1 MQVLTNLAEHLAP
14 LVGSEFVEERTGV
27 FVVSPKDTHEV
38 AAIMGFA
45 DHHGLKV
52 RPTGGRTKL
61 TWGVAA
67 EPQIEISLQRL
78 NCVVDHPWQ
87 DLTCTVQAGCT
98 WETLQQTLARHGQ
111 FVALDPLWPSTAT
124 VGGIC
129 ATNDSGA
136 LRHRYGSLRDQVLG
150 MTIVLADGTIARTGG
165 RVVKNVAGYD
175 LPKLMVGS
183 LGTLAVITEVTF
195 RLYALPRYAQSFTVA
210 AESAKKLAPLMQEIR
225 DSHLATQALQLR
237 SATSGFALDIQL
249 NAHPEAKQEAMLEL
263 MCRRNDLPLAS
274 VSPAPSPREA
284 LFHADAVVVK
294 GTMLPQD
301 VASFADYIQREGGSS
316 VIQSYGVMYANF
328 SYKKRD
334 SVSVFGVVKDL
345 WIDLKD
351 DGSLTV
357 LNVPDALAAEYAAW
371 PTREETAPFTSEAA
385 VLANAVKQQFD
396 PNQTLNPLAAG
407 PAAQPVR

>member
-1 MQVLTNLAEHLAP
+1 MPVLTNLAEHLVP
-14 LVGSEFVEERTGV
+14 LVGSEFVVERNGI
-27 FVVSPKDTHEV
+27 FVVSPKDTREV
-38 AAIMGFA
+38 AAVMGFA

-61 TWGVAA
+61 TWGVSA

-87 DLTCTVQAGCT
+87 DLTCTVQAGCS

-150 MTIVLADGTIARTGG
+150 MTILLADGTIARTGG

-183 LGTLAVITEVTF
+183 LGTLSVITEVTF
-195 RLYALPRYAQSFTVA
+195 RLYALPRHAQSFTVA
-210 AESAKKLAPLMQEIR
+210 AESAKKLAPLMQAIR

-237 SATSGFALDIQL
+237 GDTSGFALDIQL
-249 NAHPEAKQEAMLEL
+249 NAHPEAKQEAMLMGLARQHGMAINPSSPDVWTSREDLMNTPDAFLVKVTGKPSEL
-263 MCRRNDLPLAS
+263 PSKAVDVIQLGGRCVAQAIGILYASFPNISQTYSALGSLYARTDAGSMTVLSIPRNPQDDATP
-274 VSPAPSPREA
+274 PWGPEEPSP
-284 LFHADAVVVK
+284 LMTVVK
-294 GTMLPQD
+294 H
-301 VASFADYIQREGGSS
+301 
-316 VIQSYGVMYANF
+316 
-328 SYKKRD
+328 
-334 SVSVFGVVKDL
+334 
-345 WIDLKD
+345 
-351 DGSLTV
+351 
-357 LNVPDALAAEYAAW
+357 
-371 PTREETAPFTSEAA
+371 
-385 VLANAVKQQFD
+385 QFD
-396 PNQTLNPLAAG
+396 PNQTLNPLAIE
-407 PAAQPVR
+407 PVAQPVR

>member
-1 MQVLTNLAEHLAP
+1 MQVLTNLTEHLAP
-14 LVGSEFVEERTGV
+14 LVGSEFVVERNGV

-67 EPQIEISLQRL
+67 EPQIEISLRRL
-78 NCVVDHPWQ
+78 NRVVDHPWQ
-87 DLTCTVQAGCT
+87 DLTCTAQAGCT
-98 WETLQQTLARHGQ
+98 WETLQQILARHGQ
-111 FVALDPLWPSTAT
+111 FVALDPLWPATAT

-210 AESAKKLAPLMQEIR
+210 AENAKKLAPLMQAIR
-225 DSHLATQALQLR
+225 DGHLATQALQLR
-237 SATSGFALDIQL
+237 GDTSGFALDIQL
-249 NAHPEAKQEAMLEL
+249 NAHPEAKQEAMLMGLARQHGMAINPSSPDVWTSREDL
-263 MCRRNDLPLAS
+263 MNTPDAFLVKVTGKPSGLPSKAVDVIQLGGRCVAQAIGILYAS
-274 VSPAPSPREA
+274 LPNVSQTYSALGSLYGHTDAGAMTVLSIPQNPQDDATPPWGPDEPSPLMTIVR
-284 LFHADAVVVK
+284 
-294 GTMLPQD
+294 
-301 VASFADYIQREGGSS
+301 
-316 VIQSYGVMYANF
+316 
-328 SYKKRD
+328 
-334 SVSVFGVVKDL
+334 
-345 WIDLKD
+345 
-351 DGSLTV
+351 
-357 LNVPDALAAEYAAW
+357 
-371 PTREETAPFTSEAA
+371 
-385 VLANAVKQQFD
+385 QQFD
-396 PNQTLNPLAAG
+396 PNQTLNPLAAE
-407 PAAQPVR
+407 PVAQPVR

>member
-14 LVGSEFVEERTGV
+14 LVGSEFVVERNGV

-38 AAIMGFA
+38 AAITGFA

-61 TWGVAA
+61 IWGVAA
-67 EPQIEISLQRL
+67 EPQLEISLRRL
-78 NCVVDHPWQ
+78 NRVVDHPWQ

-111 FVALDPLWPSTAT
+111 FVALDPLWPATAT

-210 AESAKKLAPLMQEIR
+210 AESAKKLAPLMQAIR

-237 SATSGFALDIQL
+237 GDTSGFALDIQL
-249 NAHPEAKQEAMLEL
+249 NAHPEAKQEAMLTGLARQHGMAINPSSPDVWTAREDVMNTPDAFLVKVTGKPSEL
-263 MCRRNDLPLAS
+263 SSKAANVIQLGGRCVAQAIGILYACFPNIS
-274 VSPAPSPREA
+274 QTYSA
-284 LFHADAVVVK
+284 LGSLSAHTDAGSMTV
-294 GTMLPQD
+294 LSIPQHPQD
-301 VASFADYIQREGGSS
+301 DPTPPWGPEEPSS
-316 VIQSYGVMYANF
+316 LMTI
-328 SYKKRD
+328 
-334 SVSVFGVVKDL
+334 
-345 WIDLKD
+345 
-351 DGSLTV
+351 
-357 LNVPDALAAEYAAW
+357 
-371 PTREETAPFTSEAA
+371 
-385 VLANAVKQQFD
+385 VKQQFD
-396 PNQTLNPLAAG
+396 PNQTLNPLAAE

>member
-1 MQVLTNLAEHLAP
+1 MPVLTNIAEHLAP
-14 LVGSEFVEERTGV
+14 LVGSEFVVERNGV
-27 FVVSPKDTHEV
+27 FVVSPKDIHEV

-52 RPTGGRTKL
+52 RSTGGRTKL

-67 EPQIEISLQRL
+67 KPQIEISLQRL
-78 NCVVDHPWQ
+78 NRVVDHPWQ
-87 DLTCTVQAGCT
+87 DLTCTVQGGCT

-210 AESAKKLAPLMQEIR
+210 AENAKKLAPLMQAIR

-237 SATSGFALDIQL
+237 GDTSGFALDIQL
-249 NAHPEAKQEAMLEL
+249 NAHPEAKQEAMLMGLARLHGMAINPSSPDVWTSREDLMNTPDAFLVKVTGKPSEL
-263 MCRRNDLPLAS
+263 PSKAVDVIQLGGRCVAQAIGILYASFPNISQTYSALGSLYAHTDAGSMTVLSIPPNPQYNATPLWRAEE
-274 VSPAPSPREA
+274 PSP
-284 LFHADAVVVK
+284 LMAVVK
-294 GTMLPQD
+294 H
-301 VASFADYIQREGGSS
+301 
-316 VIQSYGVMYANF
+316 
-328 SYKKRD
+328 
-334 SVSVFGVVKDL
+334 
-345 WIDLKD
+345 
-351 DGSLTV
+351 
-357 LNVPDALAAEYAAW
+357 
-371 PTREETAPFTSEAA
+371 
-385 VLANAVKQQFD
+385 QFD
-396 PNQTLNPLAAG
+396 PNQTLNPLAIE
-407 PAAQPVR
+407 PVAQPVR